1 MFEHLDDPNPPSPT
15 PERKRAVID
24 GVDHRRR
31 ERGSRIALTAAFL
44 AVILAGGGAWVMSS
58 TNDTT
63 TVTTRPTDTASLTF
77 CQAAQQIESDHQHT
91 TVTAN
96 HVIVPN
102 FDSDY
107 AALTEAATNPDL
119 RQALHDA
126 AGLLAEPGRPPQPL
140 ELHGAR
146 IVQEALVSQCD
157 LSTTIFG
164 LIVNRTTVTLPAPTS
179 SDMNTFQ
186 FALVGF
192 TEAEAQQVA
201 KKSGWTIRVLER
213 DGQFGLGTRT
223 QVKIGNRINVSVQ
236 DGIVVAII
244 DFG

>member
-24 GVDHRRR
+24 GVAHRRR
-31 ERGSRIALTAAFL
+31 ARGQRVVLTAALL
-44 AVILAGGGAWVMSS
+44 AVILAGGAAWVMSS
-58 TNDTT
+58 TDHTT
-63 TVTTRPTDTASLTF
+63 TVTTRPTDTASLSF

-96 HVIVPN
+96 RVIVPN
-102 FDSDY
+102 FDADY
-107 AALTEAATNPDL
+107 AALIEAATDPDL

-126 AGLLAEPGRPPQPL
+126 AGLLAEPGRPPKPL

-164 LIVNRTTVTLPAPTS
+164 LIVNRTTVTLPAPTA

-192 TEAEAQQVA
+192 TEGEAQQVA
-201 KKSGWTIRVLER
+201 KQSGWTIRVLER
-213 DGQFGLGTRT
+213 DGVFGTRT
-223 QVKIGNRINVSVQ
+223 QGKVGNRINVSVQ
-236 DGIVVAII
+236 DGIVVSII